1 MLSPSFLRKDV
12 SSVANTKTL
21 GSCLRWNDEAIVC
34 IRNDQHVASN
44 LCTNDIFRSYVIPA
58 NAHCCPER
66 FSENC
71 EKVLRVN
78 VIGDE
83 PESANS
89 NTETRN
95 MFRISRMHELMKALP
110 RDRFERMVRTHEAD
124 KHSKGYGA
132 WQQLVAM
139 VYGQVAAVSSLREL
153 EAGFNGQLT
162 HHYHLGC
169 TPVRRSTMADAN
181 AKRGPA
187 VFATVVQALMPQVER
202 RARSQIRDLLVA
214 IDSTSITL
222 KGRGFDSWTKATRT
236 RHTQGLKLHV
246 SYALDSATPIDQNIT
261 APNINDIEEA
271 TKLPLIAGTT
281 YLFDKGYCD
290 YTWWH
295 RIDQAKA
302 FFVTRFKRNAGLSV
316 VRQRRLPR
324 AAQGIVLEDAIVCF
338 KHAHPRA
345 GRRHPYQQ
353 ALRRLVIARPDKP
366 DQPLLLATNDLR
378 SPALRIA
385 EHYKARWQVEL
396 FFKWIKQHLRI
407 RRFLGRS
414 PNAVRI
420 QILTALISYLLLAL
434 YRQKHRLSQSLWS
447 VLSEV
452 RATLFQRPAIEAYW
466 YRKRKQQREA
476 FAQLQ
481 PALFT

>member
-1 MLSPSFLRKDV
+1 M
-12 SSVANTKTL
+12 
-21 GSCLRWNDEAIVC
+21 
-34 IRNDQHVASN
+34 
-44 LCTNDIFRSYVIPA
+44 
-58 NAHCCPER
+58 
-66 FSENC
+66 ENC

-110 RDRFERMVRTHEAD
+110 RDGFERWVRRHEAD

-132 WQQLVAM
+132 WQQMVAM
-139 VYGQVAAVSSLREL
+139 VYGHLAAVSSLREL
-153 EAGFNGQLT
+153 EAGFNSQLT

-169 TPVRRSTMADAN
+169 SPVRRSTIADAN
-181 AKRGPA
+181 AKRSPA
-187 VFATVVQALMPQVER
+187 LFATVVQALMAQVER
-202 RARSQIRDLLVA
+202 RARREVGALLVA

-222 KGRGFDSWTKATRT
+222 SGRGFDAWTQATRT
-236 RHTQGLKLHV
+236 RHTQGVKLHV
-246 SYALDSATPIDQNIT
+246 SYALGSAVPIAQSVT

-271 TKLPLIAGTT
+271 TKLPLLAGTT
-281 YLFDKGYCD
+281 YLFDKAYCD
-290 YTWWH
+290 YNWWH
-295 RIDQAKA
+295 RIDQAGA
-302 FFVTRFKRNAGLSV
+302 LFVTRFKRNAGLSL

-324 AAQGIVLEDAIVCF
+324 AAQGVVLEDAIVRF
-338 KHAHPRA
+338 KHPNPSG
-345 GRRHPYQQ
+345 GRRNPYRQP
-353 ALRRLVIARPDKP
+353 LRRLVIARPDKP
-366 DQPLLLATNDLR
+366 DHPLVLATNDLS

-420 QILTALISYLLLAL
+420 QLLSALISYLLLAL
-434 YRQKHRLSQSLWS
+434 YRQKHRLSQSLWA
-447 VLSEV
+447 VLAEL
-452 RATLFQRPAIEAYW
+452 RATLFQRPAIEAHW
-466 YRKRKQQREA
+466 YRQRKQKREL

-481 PALFT
+481 PALFA

>member
-1 MLSPSFLRKDV
+1 
-12 SSVANTKTL
+12 
-21 GSCLRWNDEAIVC
+21 
-34 IRNDQHVASN
+34 
-44 LCTNDIFRSYVIPA
+44 
-58 NAHCCPER
+58 
-66 FSENC
+66 
-71 EKVLRVN
+71 VLRVN

-110 RDRFERMVRTHEAD
+110 RDRFERWVRTHEAD
-124 KHSKGYGA
+124 KHCKGYGA

-169 TPVRRSTMADAN
+169 SPVRRSTMADAN
-181 AKRGPA
+181 AKRSPA
-187 VFATVVQALMPQVER
+187 VFATVVQALMTQVER
-202 RARSQIRDLLVA
+202 RVRGEIGDLLVA

-222 KGRGFDSWTKATRT
+222 KGRGFDIWTQATRT
-236 RHTQGLKLHV
+236 RHTQGVKLHV
-246 SYALDSATPIDQNIT
+246 SYALDSAAPIAHSIT
-261 APNINDIEEA
+261 APNINDIDEA
-271 TKLPLIAGTT
+271 TKLPLAAGTT
-281 YLFDKGYCD
+281 YLFDKAYCD

-295 RIDQAKA
+295 RIDQANA
-302 FFVTRFKRNAGLSV
+302 FFVTRFKHNAGLSL

-324 AAQGIVLEDAIVCF
+324 AAQGIVLEDAIVRF
-338 KHAHPRA
+338 KHPNPSG
-345 GRRHPYQQ
+345 GRRNPYRQP
-353 ALRRLVIARPDKP
+353 LRRLVIARPDKP
-366 DQPLLLATNDLR
+366 DPLVLATNDLN

-420 QILTALISYLLLAL
+420 QILSALISYLLLAL
-434 YRQKHRLSQSLWS
+434 YRQKHRLGQSLWS
-447 VLSEV
+447 VLGEV
-452 RATLFQRPAIEAYW
+452 RATLFQRPAIEAHW
-466 YRKRKQQREA
+466 YRKRKQQREY